1 MLEKANAEENRNGK
15 HSELKKKEN
24 TDLIKEK
31 AKQERIQNKEWKI
44 LRIRF
49 IHSKW
54 IFYNK
59 YK

>member
-1 MLEKANAEENRNGK
+1 MLEKTNAEENRNGM
-15 HSELKKKEN
+15 HNEVKKKDN
-24 TDLIKEK
+24 NGFIKEK
-31 AKQERIQNKEWKI
+31 AKWKQIQNKEWKMW
-44 LRIRF
+44 RIRF